1 MLEMGEKNSHTPPTY
16 SQPDHKLK
24 LFWVTTLRE
33 ATKKNGKIKEKVL
46 LFVDFNDIPNAKIKE
61 NIMPGAIPKRWRNWK
76 HIVSI
81 GSDKSLAV
89 FLIRLVGAVVHAV
102 APVGHVHTRPD
113 HGKHH
118 EDEDEQVWEV
128 HARPVAAGELLLRG
142 PDQLKQGRV
151 GGRKR
156 AGLGDIVDRC
166 PVVRDDQQRVQFAI
180 RGGEELFVIF
190 IVRFPQG
197 RIIVVPGERIVLK
210 FGKKD

>member
-16 SQPDHKLK
+16 GQPDHKLK

-102 APVGHVHTRPD
+102 A
-113 HGKHH
+113 
-118 EDEDEQVWEV
+118 QVS
-128 HARPVAAGELLLRG
+128 HMQARPN
-142 PDQLKQGRV
+142 K
-151 GGRKR
+151 
-156 AGLGDIVDRC
+156 
-166 PVVRDDQQRVQFAI
+166 
-180 RGGEELFVIF
+180 
-190 IVRFPQG
+190 
-197 RIIVVPGERIVLK
+197 II
-210 FGKKD
+210 